1 MSNNKV
7 TFGLTN
13 VHYAKATLGSDNS
26 WSFDTPVRLYGAQE
40 ITSDIVGGSTSVY
53 ADDSVIATLVQ
64 NAGRTISL
72 TMTEISE
79 DFKIDILGYKKLNNG
94 NLVEITNADVTT
106 FALGCEFQGDAK
118 ARRVWFYLC
127 TVTPLNEA
135 SKSKADSV
143 EANTITLNIT
153 ARPIAI
159 NNKYSTT
166 HITSCFGDSN
176 YDTFLTSSPELPT
189 IEGD

>member
-1 MSNNKV
+1 MPNNKV

-13 VHYAKATLGSDNS
+13 VHYSKATQGTDGT
-26 WSFDTPVRLYGAQE
+26 WTFATPVRLYGAQE

-53 ADDSVIATLVQ
+53 ADDVVIATLVQ

-72 TMTEISE
+72 KITEISD
-79 DFKIDILGYKKLNNG
+79 DFKVDILGYKKLTNG
-94 NLVEITNADVTT
+94 NLVEITNADVVT

-127 TVTPLNEA
+127 SVTPINEA

-143 EANTITLNIT
+143 EANAITLSIT
-153 ARPIAI
+153 ARPIEI
-159 NNKYSTT
+159 NSKYSTT
-166 HITSCFGDSN
+166 HVSSCYGDSN
-176 YDTFLTSSPELPT
+176 YATFLTSIPELPV
-189 IEGD
+189 IEVE

>member
-1 MSNNKV
+1 MPNNKV

-13 VHYAKATLGSDNS
+13 VHYSKATQDNDLE
-26 WSFDTPVRLYGAQE
+26 WSFATPVRLYGAQE
-40 ITSDIVGGSTSVY
+40 ITSDIVGGSTAVY

-64 NAGRTISL
+64 NAGRTITL
-72 TMTEISE
+72 KVTEISDE
-79 DFKIDILGYKKLNNG
+79 FKVDILGYKRLENG
-94 NLVEITNADVTT
+94 NLVEITNAQVQT

-127 TVTPLNEA
+127 TVTPINEA

-143 EANTITLNIT
+143 EANAITLNIT
-153 ARPIAI
+153 ARPIEI

-166 HITSCFGDSN
+166 HTTACLGDSN
-176 YDTFLTSSPELPT
+176 YATFLTQAPVLPV
-189 IEGD
+189 ISD

>member
-1 MSNNKV
+1 MPNNKV

-13 VHYAKATLGSDNS
+13 VHYSKATQGIDGT
-26 WSFDTPVRLYGAQE
+26 WTFTTPVRLYGAQE

-53 ADDSVIATLVQ
+53 ADDAVIATLVQ

-72 TMTEISE
+72 KMTEISDE
-79 DFKIDILGYKKLNNG
+79 FKVDILGYKKLTNG
-94 NLVEITNADVTT
+94 NLVEITNAEVVT

-127 TVTPLNEA
+127 NVTPINEA

-143 EANTITLNIT
+143 EANAITLNIT
-153 ARPIAI
+153 ARPIEI
-159 NNKYSTT
+159 NSKYSTT
-166 HITSCFGDSN
+166 HVTSCYGDSN
-176 YDTFLTSSPELPT
+176 YATFLTSIPELPV
-189 IEGD
+189 IEAE